1 MFGDG
6 KFQRL
11 QTSCINI
18 QVFVFGITDVEQ
30 FSARSKSGREFFDNG
45 RLNLIVGSWR
55 EIILIPLD
63 NQWNAVQV
71 TLCCIFLT

>member
-18 QVFVFGITDVEQ
+18 QVLVFGITDVEQ
-30 FSARSKSGREFFDNG
+30 FSAGIS
-45 RLNLIVGSWR
+45 
-55 EIILIPLD
+55 
-63 NQWNAVQV
+63 
-71 TLCCIFLT
+71 

>member
-18 QVFVFGITDVEQ
+18 QVFVFVFGITDVEQ
-30 FSARSKSGREFFDNG
+30 FPARIS
-45 RLNLIVGSWR
+45 
-55 EIILIPLD
+55 
-63 NQWNAVQV
+63 
-71 TLCCIFLT
+71 